1 VTTVS
6 DTTLFDRMIE
16 TFSKNQ
22 DILPDT
28 GGDAPQIYFGRVLP
42 ETASLDPAGYPD
54 GFPLTVYLLDESA
67 WARAALTA
75 APPGRPPATRSP
87 TTNPSGNSPFM
98 SSKTALLHPG
108 Q

>member
-1 VTTVS
+1 MTTVS

-54 GFPLTVYLLDESA
+54 GFP
-67 WARAALTA
+67 
-75 APPGRPPATRSP
+75 
-87 TTNPSGNSPFM
+87 
-98 SSKTALLHPG
+98 
-108 Q
+108 